1 MDTSRGRPAPD
12 ERIVLIRADIEAARG
27 RIVATL
33 EALRHK
39 VDVPARLGDAVGTAA
54 GDFIA
59 HVIDRAT
66 PAESAEE
73 ATALEVTI
81 PRSTEADP
89 PQEVEGR
96 AG

>member
-1 MDTSRGRPAPD
+1 MDASRGRPAPD
-12 ERIVLIRADIEAARG
+12 DRIVVIRADIEAARE

-66 PAESAEE
+66 PSESVEE
-73 ATALEVTI
+73 ATALEATI
-81 PRSTEADP
+81 PMPSEADAP
-89 PQEVEGR
+89 LEVEGR